1 MADQKSKFLTKISPL
16 IEGQVPDFVQADH
29 PVFVDFV
36 KDYFSFL
43 EAGRL
48 TVTQTINY
56 MALETNTS
64 AYIINEEDEERIVTE
79 KGEGT
84 QSKFVN
90 GEIVTGSTTGATATI
105 LVEDSRN
112 AYIYITGQQL
122 FQTGETIT
130 GGTSGSTATIVEYRG
145 NPIQNIQ
152 QMLEYANVDNT
163 LYDFLDQMR
172 DSFMEA
178 IPNNLA
184 DGVNK
189 RNLIKNIKDLYA
201 AKGTS
206 EGHKLFMRMLL
217 GEEGTIFY
225 PNIYMMKPSAGEW
238 GQKTTIRVT
247 PIGAVSGEEI
257 VNQIITGG
265 TSGATATVISS
276 LTTQQSNAAAT
287 FNDSVT
293 ILEIVPINGTFLDA
307 EIITAIST
315 TRDVNVTF
323 TVQPFVTS
331 TALVNDGILHIDQ
344 EVVTVETIG
353 NENASIVIDGIVGGS
368 VSEVIVDDAG
378 TLYEEG
384 DTLTFTSNS
393 ADTNVSVATGFVS
406 MVGGGIQLETGT
418 LDDSTITTDRLSI
431 EVGTVSRFEPFEFLL
446 EDIQSDKFVGD
457 GTTLEFTL
465 VNTSATTDDLTVT
478 LDNVITPPVATD
490 GTEVFTLVGSKITF
504 TLLNTPAIG
513 VQIFVYSNNDKIIL
527 NATDAN
533 LTNVNHSLLTENEE
547 EVFDTYQTSTD
558 SFVLENASFAT
569 EAEAGQIIKAFVVGG
584 DGYTKLPT
592 VTVSETTSGTGTKLI
607 ATTTNIGAAQSFK
620 IVDGGLRYTTTNPPE
635 IFPTKHFVLKDV
647 AGTFAAGNTLT
658 SHTGTIKSWDSS
670 TQVLSTSF
678 ENVIRIEQEQTSA
691 TIPFQEGIQLEQGTS
706 LLTHEGI
713 VLEDEQDFDD
723 GENIVLDGTGT
734 FTPAPQTFTFKVKA
748 VLNDDELTYS
758 FTFNNDTQPPIV
770 LFEGNTYY
778 FDMSDPSLYNA
789 TVTSNFQLEFSE
801 TFNGTHNSGIAYT
814 TGVTNSVA
822 NIISIGTAG
831 SFVQIVVASGAPEL
845 FYYATNYANM
855 TNALTTHAHIPFILG
870 VGDNLVLDGTDRFDA
885 FVLQESGTDFSK
897 LTDRIQLEDESFLV
911 SEDFDLELSRQVASF
926 NAGSKLKLDRYHE
939 IYDGGNQFLLFD
951 GTDSSS
957 LDAGS
962 KVMGE
967 DFGNTLVLD
976 GTDADESDALFGF
989 LLDDEIGSGQIT
1001 LDSTAAGLVDT
1012 DDHIINE
1019 DGIDLIKGNL
1029 TITDSG
1035 GATATIISADIA
1047 TGTTIVATT
1056 GTETGAYRNVNNR
1069 LGEDL
1074 VKIQDSYY
1082 YQDYSYEVQIGQS
1095 FATYINE
1102 LKKAVHPAGF
1112 QPFGRVTLATLVSAK
1127 LQTTA
1132 LGVSGYTGTT
1142 TFSPILAST
1151 LETIFKQIIQSRLEV
1166 PSTDSQDGLVRAGDR
1181 DNKIVLEDGDSILYE
1196 DKTITHTSDFTYG
1209 TGDGGGRMMN
1219 ENSFAPS
1226 GTGDRVLVKEIF
1238 SRVVARP
1245 TARRNRNLLIYLAET
1260 PFGSPPD
1267 YIDDLVLDGTLPLD
1281 QADTF
1286 FQLERNFERD
1296 NMLLDGTSSTSAD
1309 SGDAILLEDG
1319 FELMIEDASGGQAAE
1334 TFNILA
1340 EDTIGSNTD
1349 RMLQEGGEWFFPIGF
1364 VSHENGGILL
1374 ENTTNE
1380 ETIPLS
1386 DIGHF
1391 QFNNILRTDKL
1402 IIQDGRS
1409 GPFDIEPNEEVGIL
1423 MESSGTILLDGTS
1436 ITLGGDVPIVENENH
1451 HLLQETSLRN
1461 WFELEENGALVVEDF
1476 QTNSIIELL
1485 IDETNNETIVF
1496 EDATADSFYGVRGQD
1511 NVGVQNFSIKLEY
1524 GEGNII
1530 LNSHGGDTSY
1540 DLGEEDQLLLEEDFV
1555 VNIAIALESTTK
1567 ILSEGQIPFNNLT
1580 LNSSEI
1586 NYGLRNIVRSADI
1599 KTRDTGDLA
1608 LEDATDT
1615 TYGYLILNST
1625 SGSAT
1630 NAGENIEFE
1639 GGTGRTV

>member
-1 MADQKSKFLTKISPL
+1 M
-16 IEGQVPDFVQADH
+16 
-29 PVFVDFV
+29 
-36 KDYFSFL
+36 
-43 EAGRL
+43 
-48 TVTQTINY
+48 
-56 MALETNTS
+56 
-64 AYIINEEDEERIVTE
+64 
-79 KGEGT
+79 
-84 QSKFVN
+84 
-90 GEIVTGSTTGATATI
+90 
-105 LVEDSRN
+105 
-112 AYIYITGQQL
+112 
-122 FQTGETIT
+122 
-130 GGTSGSTATIVEYRG
+130 
-145 NPIQNIQ
+145 
-152 QMLEYANVDNT
+152 
-163 LYDFLDQMR
+163 
-172 DSFMEA
+172 
-178 IPNNLA
+178 
-184 DGVNK
+184 
-189 RNLIKNIKDLYA
+189 
-201 AKGTS
+201 
-206 EGHKLFMRMLL
+206 
-217 GEEGTIFY
+217 
-225 PNIYMMKPSAGEW
+225 
-238 GQKTTIRVT
+238 
-247 PIGAVSGEEI
+247 
-257 VNQIITGG
+257 
-265 TSGATATVISS
+265 
-276 LTTQQSNAAAT
+276 
-287 FNDSVT
+287 
-293 ILEIVPINGTFLDA
+293 
-307 EIITAIST
+307 
-315 TRDVNVTF
+315 
-323 TVQPFVTS
+323 
-331 TALVNDGILHIDQ
+331 
-344 EVVTVETIG
+344 
-353 NENASIVIDGIVGGS
+353 
-368 VSEVIVDDAG
+368 
-378 TLYEEG
+378 
-384 DTLTFTSNS
+384 
-393 ADTNVSVATGFVS
+393 
-406 MVGGGIQLETGT
+406 
-418 LDDSTITTDRLSI
+418 
-431 EVGTVSRFEPFEFLL
+431 
-446 EDIQSDKFVGD
+446 
-457 GTTLEFTL
+457 
-465 VNTSATTDDLTVT
+465 
-478 LDNVITPPVATD
+478 
-490 GTEVFTLVGSKITF
+490 
-504 TLLNTPAIG
+504 
-513 VQIFVYSNNDKIIL
+513 
-527 NATDAN
+527 
-533 LTNVNHSLLTENEE
+533 
-547 EVFDTYQTSTD
+547 
-558 SFVLENASFAT
+558 
-569 EAEAGQIIKAFVVGG
+569 
-584 DGYTKLPT
+584 
-592 VTVSETTSGTGTKLI
+592 
-607 ATTTNIGAAQSFK
+607 
-620 IVDGGLRYTTTNPPE
+620 
-635 IFPTKHFVLKDV
+635 
-647 AGTFAAGNTLT
+647 
-658 SHTGTIKSWDSS
+658 
-670 TQVLSTSF
+670 
-678 ENVIRIEQEQTSA
+678 
-691 TIPFQEGIQLEQGTS
+691 
-706 LLTHEGI
+706 
-713 VLEDEQDFDD
+713 
-723 GENIVLDGTGT
+723 
-734 FTPAPQTFTFKVKA
+734 
-748 VLNDDELTYS
+748 
-758 FTFNNDTQPPIV
+758 
-770 LFEGNTYY
+770 
-778 FDMSDPSLYNA
+778 
-789 TVTSNFQLEFSE
+789 
-801 TFNGTHNSGIAYT
+801 
-814 TGVTNSVA
+814 
-822 NIISIGTAG
+822 
-831 SFVQIVVASGAPEL
+831 
-845 FYYATNYANM
+845 
-855 TNALTTHAHIPFILG
+855 
-870 VGDNLVLDGTDRFDA
+870 
-885 FVLQESGTDFSK
+885 
-897 LTDRIQLEDESFLV
+897 
-911 SEDFDLELSRQVASF
+911 
-926 NAGSKLKLDRYHE
+926 
-939 IYDGGNQFLLFD
+939 
-951 GTDSSS
+951 
-957 LDAGS
+957 
-962 KVMGE
+962 
-967 DFGNTLVLD
+967 
-976 GTDADESDALFGF
+976 
-989 LLDDEIGSGQIT
+989 
-1001 LDSTAAGLVDT
+1001 
-1012 DDHIINE
+1012 
-1019 DGIDLIKGNL
+1019 
-1029 TITDSG
+1029 
-1035 GATATIISADIA
+1035 
-1047 TGTTIVATT
+1047 
-1056 GTETGAYRNVNNR
+1056 
-1069 LGEDL
+1069 
-1074 VKIQDSYY
+1074 
-1082 YQDYSYEVQIGQS
+1082 
-1095 FATYINE
+1095 
-1102 LKKAVHPAGF
+1102 
-1112 QPFGRVTLATLVSAK
+1112 TLATLVSAK

-1461 WFELEENGALVVEDF
+1461 WFELEENGALVVEEY